1 MEIPNLLTD
10 TPLRTRRVAWWLA
23 ALLGL
28 SAFRVLGQ
36 LLVAQSPRPYL
47 PDFHAWHSAVL
58 LYPALLVNQLAVLA
72 GKILIVWRF
81 CTDSGDRKPVLGQV
95 LYTFAWLYW
104 SAKFLRLLPGLTLLQ
119 EVRWFA
125 QSLPALFHLVLANML
140 MLVGDYYRHH
150 GETT

>member
-10 TPLRTRRVAWWLA
+10 APLRTRRVAWWLA

-28 SAFRVLGQ
+28 FAFRVRGQ

-47 PDFHAWHSAVL
+47 PDFYAWHSAVL
-58 LYPALLVNQLAVLA
+58 PYPALLVIQLAVLA
-72 GKILIVWRF
+72 GGILIVWRF
-81 CTDSGDRKPVLGQV
+81 CTDPGDQKPVPGQV
-95 LYTFAWLYW
+95 IYMFAWLYW
-104 SAKFLRLLPGLTLLQ
+104 GAMSLRLLLGLTLLQ
-119 EVRWFA
+119 GVHWFA

-140 MLVGDYYRHH
+140 MLVGDYHRHR